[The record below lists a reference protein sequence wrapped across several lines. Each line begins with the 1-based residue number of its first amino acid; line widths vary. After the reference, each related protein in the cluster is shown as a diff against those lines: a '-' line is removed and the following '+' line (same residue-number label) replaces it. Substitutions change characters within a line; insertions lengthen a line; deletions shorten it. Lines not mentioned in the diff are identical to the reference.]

1 MGWRGRGRLVPMGPG
16 VTTLGTA
23 DAVVVIQIVQIRRR
37 ARLPTCGPQPSQS
50 LVADVVIRLVGITV
64 GRGTSRVLLLLLLL

>member
-1 MGWRGRGRLVPMGPG
+1 MWWRGRGRLVPMGPD

-23 DAVVVIQIVQIRRR
+23 VAAVVIIQIVQIRRR

-50 LVADVVIRLVGITV
+50 LVADVVVRLVGITV
-64 GRGTSRVLLLLLLL
+64 GRRRTSRVLLLL